1 MSSPFKSA
9 ITSAG
14 RLLAWVKSENG
25 KGREDNT
32 DKKKASRLVKFIN
45 IRNQLR
51 YGIMKPGNLLAILLA
66 SAVILS
72 LAVVLVNKDALVS
85 ETEFGP
91 PLFLS
96 IREVDVKPV
105 EVTSAIVEVNVTA
118 YINQGGGKTR
128 NASMLIRA
136 IRSDTKLLE
145 AQVFTPFN
153 GTGSDKTL
161 IVSQNLKV
169 ERNGGYEL
177 KILLFNNGMI
187 LDSGSVNIVGLNALT
202 PQSKRSGIILNNM
215 DFTVKGVSAGR
226 VAIASDIYLEN
237 RGSQATENLNLIV
250 KAREAASNLLAD
262 KTTSETGVIASEST
276 AIKNVKLDVP
286 DEYNYMVVVEL
297 WKGDVMINTW
307 EKAVLLA
314 PSKTVPKE
322 TVEKKVDIEVSKFV
336 REGGAPEGVPPFAKP
351 TPTPARKESGFEAA
365 AAITA
370 LIIVLLLRRRS

>member
-1 MSSPFKSA
+1 
-9 ITSAG
+9 
-14 RLLAWVKSENG
+14 
-25 KGREDNT
+25 
-32 DKKKASRLVKFIN
+32 
-45 IRNQLR
+45 
-51 YGIMKPGNLLAILLA
+51 MKPGNLLAILLA

-72 LAVVLVNKDALVS
+72 LAIVLVNKDALIS
-85 ETEFGP
+85 ETEFRSSP
-91 PLFLS
+91 FLS
-96 IREVDVKPV
+96 IREVDVKPID
-105 EVTSAIVEVNVTA
+105 VTSAVVEVNVTA
-118 YINQGGGKTR
+118 YINHAGGKTT

-145 AQVFTPFN
+145 AQVFAPITAAE
-153 GTGSDKTL
+153 TEKDKAL

-177 KILLFNNGMI
+177 KILLFDNGTI
-187 LDSGSVNIVGLNALT
+187 LDSGSVNIAGLNALV
-202 PQSKRSGIILNNM
+202 PQSKRSGITLNNI
-215 DFTVKGVSAGR
+215 DFTVSGVSAGR
-226 VAIASDIYLEN
+226 VAIKSDIYLEN

-276 AIKNVKLDVP
+276 AIKNVKLEVP

-307 EKAVLLA
+307 EKPVLLA

-336 REGGAPEGVPPFAKP
+336 REGGAPEGVPPFTGIKP
-351 TPTPARKESGFEAA
+351 TTTPTLKEPGFEAL

-370 LIIVLLLRRRS
+370 LIIVLVLRRRS